1 MCLRIVNRGG
11 TDYYFASPG
20 LADAVFTRKV
30 AAIGPD
36 GKTMAEIYGAIRK
49 LEVKSR
55 ATLEWWL
62 VPLRTGRY
70 QDLVS
75 RQEHTESGMRATVEI
90 R

>member
-1 MCLRIVNRGG
+1 M
-11 TDYYFASPG
+11 
-20 LADAVFTRKV
+20 FTRKV

-36 GKTMAEIYGAIRK
+36 GKPMAEIYGAIRK
-49 LEVKSR
+49 LEVKSG

-75 RQEHTESGMRATVEI
+75 RKAHTESDMRATVKI